1 MLQPLPGNVPPMRRQ
16 MRGPDTRQL
25 DTNGS
30 SSSTKAAARDYGA
43 HEPEFKYRELLLFS
57 LAIPFGIMLAFG
69 GKPSLLMLCFG
80 AIISY
85 IFDLLGSIEVR
96 DDILT
101 FPSCLKHRASSY
113 RVELS

>member
-1 MLQPLPGNVPPMRRQ
+1 MSQPHLGNLSPMRRQ

-25 DTNGS
+25 DTNG

-43 HEPEFKYRELLLFS
+43 HEPEFKYRELLLLS
-57 LAIPFGIMLAFG
+57 LAVPFGIMLAFG

-96 DDILT
+96 ADLQT
-101 FPSCLKHRASSY
+101 FS
-113 RVELS
+113 LSEA

>member
-1 MLQPLPGNVPPMRRQ
+1 MSQPHLGNASPMRRP

-30 SSSTKAAARDYGA
+30 SSSTKAAARGYGA
-43 HEPEFKYRELLLFS
+43 HEPEFKYRELLLLS
-57 LAIPFGIMLAFG
+57 LAVPFGIMLAFG

-80 AIISY
+80 ALISY

-96 DDILT
+96 AYLHT
-101 FPSCLKHRASSY
+101 FFSFCSIS
-113 RVELS
+113 

>member
-1 MLQPLPGNVPPMRRQ
+1 MSQPPLGNLSPMRRQ

-25 DTNGS
+25 HTNGS
-30 SSSTKAAARDYGA
+30 SSSTKAAPRSYGA
-43 HEPEFKYRELLLFS
+43 HEPEFKYRELLLLS
-57 LAIPFGIMLAFG
+57 LTVPFGIMLAFG

-96 DDILT
+96 FFT
-101 FPSCLKHRASSY
+101 FVSFCSIS
-113 RVELS
+113 